1 MSEQTFVI
9 IKPDAVAAG
18 HVGAIVSRY
27 EDAGL
32 RLAAMEF
39 RRIEPEF
46 ADLHYS
52 EHVEREYYP
61 PLREFMTEGPL
72 IAMVLEGDD
81 AVARVRALHG
91 ATDPAKAEPGTVR
104 ADFAES
110 VRRNAVHASDSPV
123 SAAQEIA
130 LWFGD
135 EFQG

>member
-1 MSEQTFVI
+1 MSEQTFII

-27 EDAGL
+27 EEAGL

-39 RRIEPEF
+39 RRIDPDF
-46 ADLHYS
+46 ADRHYA

-72 IAMVLEGDD
+72 IAMVVAGDD

-110 VRRNAVHASDSPV
+110 TRRNAVHASDSPE
-123 SAAQEIA
+123 SAAHEIA
-130 LWFGD
+130 LWFG
-135 EFQG
+135 EV

>member
-46 ADLHYS
+46 ADL
-52 EHVEREYYP
+52 V
-61 PLREFMTEGPL
+61 G
-72 IAMVLEGDD
+72 
-81 AVARVRALHG
+81 RVVV
-91 ATDPAKAEPGTVR
+91 TAEPASLAR
-104 ADFAES
+104 FAS
-110 VRRNAVHASDSPV
+110 SSHVVSHQRRLLG
-123 SAAQEIA
+123 AAR
-130 LWFGD
+130 G
-135 EFQG
+135 QG

>member
-1 MSEQTFVI
+1 MH
-9 IKPDAVAAG
+9 AG

-61 PLREFMTEGPL
+61 PLRAFMTEGPL

-91 ATDPAKAEPGTVR
+91 ATDPARADPGTVR